1 MEINETNRKSG
12 FSRITTRKVLEY
24 NNFVNRNC
32 RAINDK
38 IADNIRL
45 LEMVSE
51 QHLLP
56 MLENIDDEEVSKV
69 KIKNAKTA
77 IGLLN
82 RYVEAC
88 HTLAKTNNEVAIAEN
103 NTLNNFANK
112 IANAELSETI
122 EDELIEAR
130 VVEEAR
136 LKNISTS
143 TVDDECDTLTS
154 NNDL

>member
-1 MEINETNRKSG
+1 M
-12 FSRITTRKVLEY
+12 
-24 NNFVNRNC
+24 
-32 RAINDK
+32 
-38 IADNIRL
+38 
-45 LEMVSE
+45 
-51 QHLLP
+51 
-56 MLENIDDEEVSKV
+56 
-69 KIKNAKTA
+69 
-77 IGLLN
+77 
-82 RYVEAC
+82 
-88 HTLAKTNNEVAIAEN
+88 
-103 NTLNNFANK
+103 NNFANK

>member
-1 MEINETNRKSG
+1 
-12 FSRITTRKVLEY
+12 
-24 NNFVNRNC
+24 
-32 RAINDK
+32 
-38 IADNIRL
+38 
-45 LEMVSE
+45 MVSE

-112 IANAELSETI
+112 IANAELSETV